1 MQTAQEQI
9 SAYTGNQKEGASQRA
24 IEAQALL
31 NCAAK
36 LRAAQDP
43 EVDYATY
50 ADVIRINQR
59 LWTIFQVSLCEQD
72 NPLPR
77 DLKLTLLSLSR
88 FIDKMSMRALAE
100 HNPAL
105 LNSLIDINRNIAA
118 GLSTAATGTATAAA
132 APTTTPPQAAP
143 MNFSASV

>member
-9 SAYTGNQKEGASQRA
+9 NAYTGNQKEGASQRA

-43 EVDYATY
+43 AVDYATY

-77 DLKLTLLSLSR
+77 DLKITLLSLSR
-88 FIDKMSMRALAE
+88 FIDKMSLRALAE
-100 HNPAL
+100 HDPAL

-118 GLSTAATGTATAAA
+118 GLHTVPQAASA
-132 APTTTPPQAAP
+132 APNTLPPQTTPPTG
-143 MNFSASV
+143 FSASV